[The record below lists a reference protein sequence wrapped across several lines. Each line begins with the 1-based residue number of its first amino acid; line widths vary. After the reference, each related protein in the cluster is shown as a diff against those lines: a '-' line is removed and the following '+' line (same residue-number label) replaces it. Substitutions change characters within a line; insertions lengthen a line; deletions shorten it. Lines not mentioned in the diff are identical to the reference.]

1 MSAGFYW
8 TLCGLYDEYKS
19 VHTPESHED
28 GEEDSGWVVK
38 QVASSSCTTR
48 CHQLPV
54 AAGVVAQRTHGD
66 VVPRITNFHTGKQG
80 RMEELFKGMEE
91 GQRMVQSS
99 LDSGYVAKNKNMLV
113 LKCEEQDT
121 ML

>member
-66 VVPRITNFHTGKQG
+66 VVPRITNFHTGKTGTDG
-80 RMEELFKGMEE
+80 RII
-91 GQRMVQSS
+91 QRGVRGSKDGADQFRFR
-99 LDSGYVAKNKNMLV
+99 LRGKKQKHVG
-113 LKCEEQDT
+113 T
-121 ML
+121 